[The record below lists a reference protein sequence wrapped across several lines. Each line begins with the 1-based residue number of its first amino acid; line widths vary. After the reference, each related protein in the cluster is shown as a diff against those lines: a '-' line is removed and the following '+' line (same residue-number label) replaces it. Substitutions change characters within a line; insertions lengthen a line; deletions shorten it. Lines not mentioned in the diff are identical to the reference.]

1 MISIGEID
9 CRIDE
14 GIIKTHLKT
23 GKSIDDLI
31 NKTVDGYI
39 NFVES
44 NVKIYKHKTAYFT
57 VPAPMPQTVN
67 NEINKNSEKDLNA
80 LRVKVVKKFNE
91 KLKSKVSEYKS
102 SVIDTYSLTKNETGS
117 SNFKFMIDEF
127 HLSPSILPKIKDQI
141 LHQTI

>member
-1 MISIGEID
+1 
-9 CRIDE
+9 
-14 GIIKTHLKT
+14 
-23 GKSIDDLI
+23 
-31 NKTVDGYI
+31 
-39 NFVES
+39 ES
-44 NVKIYKHKTAYFT
+44 NVKIYKHKSTYFT
-57 VPAPMPQTVN
+57 VPAPMPQSVDN
-67 NEINKNSEKDLNA
+67 RINKNSEKDLNA